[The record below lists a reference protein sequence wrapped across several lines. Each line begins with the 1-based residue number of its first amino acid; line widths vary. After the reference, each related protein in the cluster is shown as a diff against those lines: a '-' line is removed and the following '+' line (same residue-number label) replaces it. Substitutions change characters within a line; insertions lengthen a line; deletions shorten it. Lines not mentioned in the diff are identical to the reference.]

1 MRARQQPHRIGYAF
15 VPEEGGELQLSY
27 AELDRQARAVAC
39 ALAGLRGQTALL
51 AYPPGLDYIAAFFGC
66 LYAGVIAVSAPPPDQ
81 VRPDRSMPR
90 LAAIVRDAAPSVV
103 LTTAAMSG
111 AARFLPEPELSRLRV
126 IATDEAATDD
136 AATDDAATGD
146 AAALDAEP
154 APVSADSVA
163 LLQYTSGS
171 TAEPKGVAITHG
183 NLMSNSELIF
193 RLFGHCDQSR
203 GVSWLPPHHDM
214 GLIGGVI
221 QPLYGGFP
229 VTLMTPAD
237 FLHRPLK
244 WLQEISRTGATTS
257 GGPNLCYDLCVRK
270 TTAHERERLDLSNW
284 RVAFHGSQP
293 LRAATMEGFAAA
305 FASAGF
311 RREAFH
317 PCYGLAEATLIV
329 TGGVPWSQRGVTAS
343 DHGHAGSLRDLAVRL
358 GERLSADAPHS
369 SQIPSEVHALESSP
383 ARPPAV
389 RHYRWVRGSRV
400 PTRSVLTADLFPGEH
415 GRWSAARPR
424 WESLPGALTALS
436 AAASPAEAGAAPQVP
451 AAHLTPFHL
460 AERSPGFRPV
470 RPAVPARGA
479 APEYRKLY
487 GRYH

>member
-15 VPEEGGELQLSY
+15 VPEEGGELAISY
-27 AELDRQARAVAC
+27 AELDRQARAIARV
-39 ALAGLRGQTALL
+39 LAGLRGHTALL
-51 AYPPGLDYIAAFFGC
+51 LYPPGLDYIAAFFGC

-81 VRPDRSMPR
+81 VRPDLSLPR
-90 LAAIVRDAAPSVV
+90 LAAIVRDAPPSAV
-103 LTTAAMSG
+103 LTTAATSG
-111 AARFLPEPELSRLRV
+111 AARFLPVPELSRLRV
-126 IATDEAATDD
+126 IATDEAATDK
-136 AATDDAATGD
+136 AAAGD
-146 AAALDAEP
+146 AAASDTEP
-154 APVSADSVA
+154 VPVSADSVA

-171 TAEPKGVAITHG
+171 AADPKGVVITHG

-193 RLFGHCDQSR
+193 RLFGHSNQSR

-237 FLHRPLK
+237 FLRRPLK

-270 TTAHERERLDLSNW
+270 TTAREREQLDLSNW
-284 RVAFHGSQP
+284 RVAFNGSEP

-305 FASAGF
+305 FAPAGF

-329 TGGVPWSQRGVTAS
+329 TGGVPWSQRSVTAS
-343 DHGHAGSLRDLAVRL
+343 ELAHAGGLRDLHV
-358 GERLSADAPHS
+358 P
-369 SQIPSEVHALESSP
+369 SQAPSEVHALESSP

-400 PTRSVLTADLFPGEH
+400 PARSVLTADLFPGEH

-424 WESLPGALTALS
+424 WESLSGALNALADRARS
-436 AAASPAEAGAAPQVP
+436 GGLSGSGRGRTAGARRVP
-451 AAHLTPFHL
+451 VAFPVGRTVPPLPPCPPRQARTP
-460 AERSPGFRPV
+460 RSPLGIESCM
-470 RPAVPARGA
+470 PATTKNA
-479 APEYRKLY
+479 
-487 GRYH
+487 